1 MDKDEV
7 RSLIERGE
15 QGLLN
20 KQEEKQLETWIETG
34 KLDID
39 DFPELHALY
48 QSFETTGIP
57 EMSRESDRGF
67 YDNLTRVLKRQ
78 KRSSFT
84 EILDWILVVNKN
96 HSIPWAYSILLL
108 ATGIALGWW
117 LKPTPVDIEITNLS
131 QEVREMK
138 EVMMLSLL
146 ERESTSDRLKAVNL
160 SQEIPEGSVEV
171 IEALFKTLNGDENVN
186 VRLAA
191 LDAVAL
197 YADDPEVRKRL
208 VGSIGRQ
215 ESPLMQMALAEWMVA
230 LQEKSSLGELRRIL
244 KDDDTP
250 QEVKKKIEESIEVL
264 I

>member
-20 KQEEKQLETWIETG
+20 KQEEKQLEAWIKTG
-34 KLDID
+34 KLDLN
-39 DFPELHALY
+39 DFPELNALY
-48 QSFETTGIP
+48 QSFEITRIP

-67 YDNLTRVLKRQ
+67 YDNLDRALKRQ

-96 HSIPWAYSILLL
+96 HSFPWAYSILLL
-108 ATGIALGWW
+108 ATGVALGWW
-117 LKPTPVDIEITNLS
+117 LKPAPVNNEITNLS

-146 ERESTSDRLKAVNL
+146 EEGSTSDRLKAVNL
-160 SQEIPEGSVEV
+160 SQEIPEGSSEV

-230 LQEKSSLGELRRIL
+230 LQEKSSLGELKRIL

-250 QEVKKKIEESIEVL
+250 QEVKKKIEESIEIL